1 MFECVFKRHV
11 RKILL
16 CECVGQSCEK
26 GSCMF
31 ECVFK
36 RHVRK
41 ILLCECV
48 GQSCEKG
55 SCSWNVRVCFEKA
68 VL

>member
-1 MFECVFKRHV
+1 M
-11 RKILL
+11 RKDLA
-16 CECVGQSCEK
+16 CG
-26 GSCMF
+26 F
-31 ECVFK
+31 FFK